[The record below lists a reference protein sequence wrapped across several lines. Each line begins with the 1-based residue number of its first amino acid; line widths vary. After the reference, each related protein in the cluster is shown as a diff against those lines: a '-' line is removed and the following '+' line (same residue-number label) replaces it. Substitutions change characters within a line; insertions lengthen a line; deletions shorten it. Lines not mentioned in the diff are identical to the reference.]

1 MRTTCLVLILAFCTS
16 YVQAQTAYS
25 LGALANR
32 AEDVLATGTAAS
44 AQRAAYE
51 AEYLRYAGDY
61 GLELRAGGEV
71 FLNSDNVDLDTQT
84 GYRGAVD
91 LVWELLDGGLA
102 EARFEARRLSNLRDA
117 FASQAEQGAT
127 DVRLFAR
134 EQALTILQAEA
145 QSAAAQTAVA
155 LADTVSQR
163 LDALYQTQDVL
174 RSDALAAELLS
185 QRYTA
190 DAIRYGALAGRLRDE
205 LARRLRIDAG
215 FVIDDPAGL
224 PPLIDEADLVRLT
237 RLQAQRAAQ
246 AVPLRVPAPSLGDV
260 RFAVYAGYVLRES
273 FSPEQNTIDSYSF
286 SSGPRLGARV
296 AVPLDVFTRAAASR
310 REQTAY
316 LQQQQ
321 AQGDSKYLER
331 QQRVSQALS
340 DYVEARSAVA
350 MIEQEVLVR
359 EATLDEQS
367 LQAAEGVQRGV
378 TPNDILLFR
387 ARSIAQRAD
396 AEVQRLE
403 AWRQYYTLNA
413 LAGLP

>member
-1 MRTTCLVLILAFCTS
+1 MRTVCLILILPFCAS

-61 GLELRAGGEV
+61 GLTFRAGGEV
-71 FLNSDNVDLDTQT
+71 FLNSDNVDLDTQA
-84 GYRGAVD
+84 GYRGALD

-117 FASQAEQGAT
+117 FASQAEQSAT
-127 DVRLFAR
+127 EVRLFAR

-145 QSAAAQTAVA
+145 QAAAAQTAVA
-155 LADTVSQR
+155 LADTVSGR
-163 LDALYQTQDVL
+163 LADLYQTQDVL

-185 QRYTA
+185 QRYAA
-190 DAIRYGALAGRLRDE
+190 DAIRYGALGERLRDE

-246 AVPLRVPAPSLGDV
+246 AIPLRVPAPSLGDV
-260 RFAVYAGYVLRES
+260 RLSVYAGYVLREA
-273 FSPEQNTIDSYSF
+273 FTPDQNTIDSYSF
-286 SSGPRLGARV
+286 SSGPRLGARL
-296 AVPLDVFTRAAASR
+296 AVPLDVFTRAASTR

-321 AQGDSKYLER
+321 AQGDAQYLDR

-340 DYVEARSAVA
+340 DYIEARSAVA

-359 EATLDEQS
+359 EATLDEQA
-367 LQAAEGVQRGV
+367 LQAAEGTRRGV

-387 ARSIAQRAD
+387 ARSIAQRAE
-396 AEVQRLE
+396 AEIQRLE